1 MLRADYSPRFC
12 KDYKRLSRK
21 RYDMKLL
28 DEVIALVLT
37 DDDESK
43 RTLVNRHNMHRLK
56 GNFSGA
62 YECHVANIGDW
73 LLVWQT
79 GNGIAFFART
89 GKHDE
94 IFG

>member
-1 MLRADYSPRFC
+1 
-12 KDYKRLSRK
+12 
-21 RYDMKLL
+21 
-28 DEVIALVLT
+28 
-37 DDDESK
+37 
-43 RTLVNRHNMHRLK
+43 MHRLK